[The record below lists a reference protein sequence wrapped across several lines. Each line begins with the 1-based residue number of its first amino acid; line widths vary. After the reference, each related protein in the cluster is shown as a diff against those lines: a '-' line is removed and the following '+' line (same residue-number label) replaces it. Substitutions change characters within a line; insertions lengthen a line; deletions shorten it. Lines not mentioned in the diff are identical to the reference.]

1 MDDRPGLPLEE
12 FDGHEEGML
21 QPRPLVVDG
30 TFPPAAVVCF
40 FAEAARELHDAGGL
54 FQIGQFSEEMGG
66 RPIYAT
72 PDRAVAV
79 FHPGVGGP
87 LSAHSLEQAIASGA
101 RRIIAVGGAGSLV
114 ESFGQGDVL
123 VVETAVRDE
132 GTSFHYLPPSR
143 TVHFDTAE
151 TQRLAAGLANLG
163 VPSSLG
169 TTWTTDADFR
179 ETRTRIERRRAE
191 GCVAVEMEAASLA
204 AVSRF
209 RGIQHGHL
217 LYSGDSLHGP
227 EWTERSW
234 TTSTRRAQLLEAG
247 ITLSRA

>member
-1 MDDRPGLPLEE
+1 MLPLEE
-12 FDGHEEGML
+12 FDGQDEGVL
-21 QPRPLVVDG
+21 EPRPLPVDG
-30 TFPPAAVVCF
+30 PFPTAAVLCF
-40 FAEAARELHDAGGL
+40 FEEAARELHDTGEL
-54 FQIGQFSEEMGG
+54 VRIGRFSTEMGG

-87 LSAHSLEQAIASGA
+87 VSAHSLEQAIASGA
-101 RRIIAVGGAGSLV
+101 RRILAVGGAGSLV
-114 ESFGQGDVL
+114 ESFSAGDVL
-123 VVETAVRDE
+123 VVESAVRDE

-143 TVHFDTAE
+143 TVDFSAEE
-151 TQRLAAGLANLG
+151 TQRLTAGLDTLG

-179 ETRTRIERRRAE
+179 ETRARIERRRAE

-209 RGIQHGHL
+209 RGVQHGHL
-217 LYSGDSLHGP
+217 LYSGDSLHGA
-227 EWTERSW
+227 EWSERSW

-247 ITLSRA
+247 IALSRT